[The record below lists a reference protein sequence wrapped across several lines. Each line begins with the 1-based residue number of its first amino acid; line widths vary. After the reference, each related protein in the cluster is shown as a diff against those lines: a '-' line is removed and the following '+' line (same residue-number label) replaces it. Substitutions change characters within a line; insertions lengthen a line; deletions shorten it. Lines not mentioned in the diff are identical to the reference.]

1 MMNFPTWPCNFPQK
15 AEESN
20 KDKLANDKL
29 AKKLSKKI
37 SNTEK
42 TINDNLIKDLTE
54 FDMYKTIEDIA
65 LDPKAQTKFLKSLD
79 SYLNDLSQK
88 INLQK
93 LAKGSFVLK
102 FDLDDSYSQDGNIP
116 FPKEPF

>member
-1 MMNFPTWPCNFPQK
+1 MNFPTWPCNFPQK

-20 KDKLANDKL
+20 NDKFANDKL

-37 SNTEK
+37 SNLDKIVNDFETYLK
-42 TINDNLIKDLTE
+42 TKNLNTLNQIKS
-54 FDMYKTIEDIA
+54 
-65 LDPKAQTKFLKSLD
+65 PKGT
-79 SYLNDLSQK
+79 
-88 INLQK
+88 LQK
-93 LAKGSFVLK
+93 LAEGSFILK